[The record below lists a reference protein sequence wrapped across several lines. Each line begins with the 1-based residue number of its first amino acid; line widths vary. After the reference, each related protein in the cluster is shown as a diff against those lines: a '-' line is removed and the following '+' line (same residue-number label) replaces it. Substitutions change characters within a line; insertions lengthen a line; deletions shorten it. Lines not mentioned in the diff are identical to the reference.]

1 MAKIKFGGIDLD
13 IQSSAKPESPAEQPV
28 DNFEKVMDQ
37 VRQMLEASKPAA
49 VEAAAPQI
57 IREEADLKP
66 LFERI
71 EATEKAVMIDM
82 MAIDEQ
88 IDDMVKRLERAEAK
102 AHPAPRLIEVPE
114 VKQITHV
121 KDVSAEVRLELLAHI
136 EKNKTDIRLDIN
148 DMKTEL
154 KKSRAMNIVL
164 GLVLTLTLLAQLI

>member
-13 IQSSAKPESPAEQPV
+13 IQSSPKDESPVEQPA
-28 DNFEKVMDQ
+28 DNFDKVMDQ
-37 VRQMLEASKPAA
+37 VRQMLEASKPTPA
-49 VEAAAPQI
+49 ETPAPVVIQ
-57 IREEADLKP
+57 EKADLSP
-66 LFERI
+66 LIDRI
-71 EATEKAVMIDM
+71 ERTEKAVMMDA
-82 MAIDEQ
+82 MAISGQ
-88 IDDMVKRLERAEAK
+88 LDDMLKRLERAEAK

-154 KKSRAMNIVL
+154 KKSRTMNIVL
-164 GLVLTLTLLAQLI
+164 GLVLTLTLLTQLI